1 MTYTEV
7 ERELHKM
14 QPRQKLYELVRRE
27 MQRRGRWKLKD
38 RGAYTSRSLI
48 YWRSVTIDEASRNKQ
63 IQQAPAMTYAQ
74 SFRIDAIFHSIDPGC
89 HKLCLTALVM
99 AKTAVRLA

>member
-1 MTYTEV
+1 
-7 ERELHKM
+7 
-14 QPRQKLYELVRRE
+14 
-27 MQRRGRWKLKD
+27 
-38 RGAYTSRSLI
+38 
-48 YWRSVTIDEASRNKQ
+48 VTIDEASRNKQ

>member
-1 MTYTEV
+1 
-7 ERELHKM
+7 M
-14 QPRQKLYELVRRE
+14 QPRQKLYELVKRE
-27 MQRRGRWKLKD
+27 KQRRGRWKLKD

-63 IQQAPAMTYAQ
+63 LQTSPGNDLCTVD
-74 SFRIDAIFHSIDPGC
+74 SDRRDLHSIDPGC
-89 HKLCLTALVM
+89 HKPCLTALVM